1 MTVDASVSGTELHTR
16 DTVLCV
22 AAVATRSRGASVG
35 SVVGVVVG
43 GGVVVIMTS
52 VKKIMCKFI
61 VESVKKGL
69 KLFAVGK
76 YMNNMLFAGLE
87 KIPIQWSGTT
97 RFSFPASNLPNG
109 QGRIQASHPLTK
121 SFTKTAKSG
130 PGQAKWEKAGNHV
143 FSSPGI
149 LLVSSRSFKCLL
161 LVFIRWRGWFLIKQN
176 ASL

>member
-1 MTVDASVSGTELHTR
+1 MTVDASVSRTELHTR

-97 RFSFPASNLPNG
+97 RFSFQASNLPNG
-109 QGRIQASHPLTK
+109 QGRIQARHPQTK
-121 SFTKTAKSG
+121 SFTKTARSG
-130 PGQAKWEKAGNHV
+130 PG
-143 FSSPGI
+143 
-149 LLVSSRSFKCLL
+149 
-161 LVFIRWRGWFLIKQN
+161 KQN
-176 ASL
+176 GRNACPKNKPGFKFFRALVYCWLVPEVLNAYCWCSSGGEVGSL